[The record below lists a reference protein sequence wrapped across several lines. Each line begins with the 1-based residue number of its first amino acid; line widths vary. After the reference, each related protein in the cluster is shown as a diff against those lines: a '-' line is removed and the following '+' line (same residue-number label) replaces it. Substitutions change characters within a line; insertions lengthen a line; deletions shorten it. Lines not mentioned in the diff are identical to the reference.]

1 MVGRSDGHGTRPVR
15 GAGVKRWDLILL
27 AGVLLLVIAA
37 GAVDWRLG
45 AAVAG
50 SAACGVWYWLGDAP
64 DGEES

>member
-1 MVGRSDGHGTRPVR
+1 VR
-15 GAGVKRWDLILL
+15 RWDLLL
-27 AGVLLLVIAA
+27 AVGVLLLVVAA

-50 SAACGVWYWLGDAP
+50 VASVAAWYWLGDAP